1 MKFHLEPEEDVVDI
15 NLPSMVDM
23 TFLLLIY
30 FLVTFQNIVEESELK
45 VSIPVDQQVVQQQKI
60 DTPEEVVIDVFPSG
74 EVMFNGQVTDTLESD
89 QMPALKG
96 VLYELKQ
103 AYADQAVVI
112 RGQRETLH
120 KRIVAVLNACAYAGI
135 DNISF
140 PSDATVFEE

>member
-74 EVMFNGQVTDTLESD
+74 EVMFNGQVTDTSESD
-89 QMPALKG
+89 QMPILKSM
-96 VLYELKQ
+96 LYELKQ